1 MKRWLPGLMMG
12 LLIVGLAWT
21 YHEAGFLAVRD
32 YLSPDPEDPVPT
44 LLLSQRR
51 YRLLVLAEGELTG
64 LKMTPVV
71 TPRVR
76 RGGVKIAWMR
86 EEGSLVQPGEVLVRF
101 DSSEAQLAL
110 EENQN
115 QVSTL
120 GQHIDKTTTD
130 SGTEMRILEVDRN
143 AADLE
148 FDFARS
154 QIRRD
159 EDIFS
164 RWEIHESLM
173 SAALAEYKQLSVDE
187 RASLRGR
194 LTEADLEILEIRK
207 RQANTEVEL
216 AEELLS
222 ALELPAPVGGVL
234 FYKRYG
240 WRGIEVGNSVWP
252 GQELMEIANLNQ
264 FRAQLEVPESDI
276 SGISA
281 GAPVQVTVNA
291 MPEESFSGRV
301 ASLAAVSRQISQKD
315 PRKYF
320 ECQLDLDVSSKTLS
334 SLKPGMRVQGQI
346 ETEVTEQ
353 ALVLPRSA
361 VFKEEE
367 QFVVFTEK
375 DGAYERN
382 QVEILGSDHGFYVV
396 DGLEAGQLA
405 CLRHPFDGNRLH
417 LPDFNAPSTAGRG
430 RRFMM
435 IE

>member
-1 MKRWLPGLMMG
+1 
-12 LLIVGLAWT
+12 
-21 YHEAGFLAVRD
+21 
-32 YLSPDPEDPVPT
+32 
-44 LLLSQRR
+44 
-51 YRLLVLAEGELTG
+51 
-64 LKMTPVV
+64 
-71 TPRVR
+71 
-76 RGGVKIAWMR
+76 
-86 EEGSLVQPGEVLVRF
+86 
-101 DSSEAQLAL
+101 
-110 EENQN
+110 
-115 QVSTL
+115 
-120 GQHIDKTTTD
+120 
-130 SGTEMRILEVDRN
+130 MRILEVDRN